1 MRDPD
6 QCGPCRVTA
15 FSPTLQHFLT
25 ITHRFSKITHRRVA
39 FHFFAG
45 LCSAPL
51 RGRTTRS
58 GQLGGRDELEDSLH
72 DELRRNGR
80 QQQAGDLCQQHD
92 AAGAKHPGQHE

>member
-25 ITHRFSKITHRRVA
+25 NTHRYSKITHRRVA
-39 FHFFAG
+39 PQFFKE
-45 LCSAPL
+45 LYSAPP

-58 GQLGGRDELEDSLH
+58 GELRSRNELENTLH

-80 QQQAGDLCQQHD
+80 QQQTGDLCQQHD
-92 AAGAKHPGQHE
+92 AAGPQEP

>member
-39 FHFFAG
+39 PRYVSGPRSTQPRRKTA
-45 LCSAPL
+45 
-51 RGRTTRS
+51 RS

-72 DELRRNGR
+72 DELRRNGG
-80 QQQAGDLCQQHD
+80 QQQTGNLCQQHD
-92 AAGAKHPGQHE
+92 AAGPQEP

>member
-25 ITHRFSKITHRRVA
+25 NTHRYSKITHRRVA
-39 FHFFAG
+39 PQFFKE
-45 LCSAPL
+45 LYSAPP

-58 GQLGGRDELEDSLH
+58 GELRSRNELEDSLH
-72 DELRRNGR
+72 DELRRNGG
-80 QQQAGDLCQQHD
+80 QQQTGDLCQQHD
-92 AAGAKHPGQHE
+92 AAGAEHPGQHE

>member
-6 QCGPCRVTA
+6 RCGPCRVTA

-25 ITHRFSKITHRRVA
+25 ITHRYSKITHRRVA
-39 FHFFAG
+39 SHFFKG
-45 LCSAPL
+45 LYSPPP
-51 RGRTTRS
+51 RGKTTRS
-58 GQLGGRDELEDSLH
+58 GQLGGRNELEDSLH
-72 DELRRNGR
+72 DELRRNGG

>member
-6 QCGPCRVTA
+6 QCRPCRVTA

-25 ITHRFSKITHRRVA
+25 NTHRYSKITHRRVA
-39 FHFFAG
+39 PHFFTG
-45 LCSAPL
+45 LRSAPP
-51 RGRTTRS
+51 GGKTTRS

-72 DELRRNGR
+72 DELRRNGC

-92 AAGAKHPGQHE
+92 AAGPQEP